1 MKNEWQKGSVVVS
14 TQGYDKGKV
23 YIVLKANENRA
34 LLVDGNKRLLQNPK
48 PKNLKHLRKANIVFE
63 FDESQANT
71 ANGEINK
78 FVKSLQKMEI

>member
-23 YIVLKANENRA
+23 YVVLKANENRA
-34 LLVDGNKRLLQNPK
+34 LLVDGNKRLVQNPK
-48 PKNLKHLRKANIVFE
+48 QKNLKHLRKADIVFK